1 MLEAALREA
10 ICEAGRRLHARN
22 LVAATD
28 GNISAR
34 LEDGTFLC
42 TPSGVSK
49 GDMRPEDLLVAD
61 AAGQLLAGRG
71 RVTSE
76 FFTHLAAYEVRP
88 DIVAVVH
95 AHPPT
100 ATALTLAG
108 IDLTLPL
115 LPDAVMAFG
124 AIPTAPYATP
134 GTREGADAVR
144 GLIAQCDVLL
154 LDRHGALTVGNTV
167 LEAYFKMEKLEHVAQ
182 TLAAAY
188 AIAKPA
194 PLGEAAV
201 ARALEA
207 RVAYGA
213 KGKAYPPQI

>member
-1 MLEAALREA
+1 MLEAVLREA
-10 ICEAGRRLHARN
+10 ICDAGRRLYGRN

-28 GNISAR
+28 GNISVR
-34 LEDGTFLC
+34 LTGNTFLC

-49 GDMRPEDLLVAD
+49 GDMHPDDLLVAD
-61 AAGQLLAGRG
+61 ATGNLVAGRG

-76 FFTHLAAYEVRP
+76 FFTHLAAYDVRP
-88 DIVAVVH
+88 DIAAVVH

-134 GTREGADAVR
+134 GTREGAEAVR
-144 GLIAQCDVLL
+144 GMIAQCDVLL
-154 LDRHGALTVGNTV
+154 LDRHGALTVGNSI

-188 AIAKPA
+188 AITAPA
-194 PLGEAAV
+194 PLGADAV
-201 ARALEA
+201 ARALDA

-213 KGKAYPPQI
+213 KGKAFPPRA